1 MLPIMTI
8 INVNNSNKNV
18 NTDIKLIDN
27 DNCIDLNVTNNK
39 NNDINNGYHID
50 NGDNDDNNK
59 SLLLQFGLVA
69 VS

>member
-27 DNCIDLNVTNNK
+27 DNCIDINVTNNK